1 MMFFSNEA
9 GLLEHLETLQTEGNV
24 IDVAIL
30 SGHQAILYSM
40 DNLHEPNS
48 TGRMGSTGK
57 KPVVGWYSY
66 SCPLD
71 NVGKKSGMDSI
82 AVDSIANA
90 INKWATEQESF
101 SSDSSSQSSIVSDLL
116 YSIGKL
122 RKRGQD
128 DD

>member
-1 MMFFSNEA
+1 MIFFSNEA
-9 GLLEHLETLQTEGNV
+9 GLLEHVETLQTEGNV

-48 TGRMGSTGK
+48 TGRVEGTDQ
-57 KPVVGWYSY
+57 KPVVGCYSY
-66 SCPLD
+66 SSALD

-82 AVDSIANA
+82 ANA
-90 INKWATEQESF
+90 INKWATGQESF